1 MMKNSYID
9 TEVFKMIPY
18 QRQSIIIEELEKK
31 DIIFIEDLVKIFENV
46 SESTIRRD
54 LKNLEEEGQ
63 IHMLRG
69 GGVKLKLSSYDIP
82 VGEKQFLFKE
92 EKERIARLAASLV
105 KNDEVIYIDSS
116 TTCLAMIKYL
126 NDKNITVITTNIQV
140 LTEID
145 NHSINCIIVGG
156 EVNKTLDSVAGPL
169 TDENLGK
176 LYFDKSFLGTS
187 GYSLKNGINTPD
199 FREASKKMIVK
210 NNSKDCYVLADS
222 SKANKN
228 TLCKAFDLNE
238 CIIITDM
245 ANEVLQ
251 KHARFLIAGNE

>member
-1 MMKNSYID
+1 
-9 TEVFKMIPY
+9 MIPY

-187 GYSLKNGINTPD
+187 GYSMKNGINTPD

-210 NNSKDCYVLADS
+210 NNSKECYVLADS